1 MVTYHDVEWVERT
14 MLLLRCL
21 NITLDLPWMDG
32 CVFSKSPYLQK
43 VAAQVGSDAYH
54 VSRCIALIRDLRIEV
69 YH

>member
-32 CVFSKSPYLQK
+32 WIDGWIKNIYIQRYS
-43 VAAQVGSDAYH
+43 
-54 VSRCIALIRDLRIEV
+54 
-69 YH
+69 